1 MLEYNIRKV
10 QESDAETIISIL
22 NYYVENSFSAYPDS
36 PLPVQAFG
44 MLKNM
49 VRNDGFFVAEDH
61 SGKVIG
67 FAMLKHYM
75 PFKSFAHSAE
85 VSYFIDV
92 ENTGKGLGKM
102 FLNTLEQLAIDSG
115 VSSLFASISSQ
126 NLQSIRF
133 HEKYGFRHCGKL
145 EHIGRKLNEYFDI
158 VWMQKDI

>member
-1 MLEYNIRKV
+1 MIDYQIRSA
-10 QESDAETIISIL
+10 QDTDAETIICIL
-22 NYYVENSFSAYPDS
+22 NYYVENSFAAYPDS
-36 PLPVQAFG
+36 PLPIQAFG

-49 VRNDGFFVAEDH
+49 VRNDGFFVAEDDN
-61 SGKVIG
+61 GKVVG

-85 VSYFIDV
+85 VSYFIDS
-92 ENTGKGLGKM
+92 ENTGKGLGKA
-102 FLNTLEQLAIDSG
+102 FLDKMEQLAKDSG
-115 VSSLFASISSQ
+115 VSNLFASISSQ
-126 NLQSIRF
+126 NMQSIQF